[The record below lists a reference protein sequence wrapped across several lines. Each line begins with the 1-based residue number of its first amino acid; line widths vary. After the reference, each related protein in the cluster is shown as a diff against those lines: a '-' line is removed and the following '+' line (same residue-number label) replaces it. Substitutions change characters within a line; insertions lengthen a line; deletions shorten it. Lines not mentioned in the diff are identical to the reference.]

1 MKNNNHITDLDAIEL
16 SSGWNYNSKLVTGK
30 NVNVN
35 NHVYR
40 VIDKVEPTNTGL
52 VYKLYERYDNDK
64 SRMLHY

>member
-1 MKNNNHITDLDAIEL
+1 MKKSNHITDLDTIEL

-40 VIDKVEPTNTGL
+40 VIDKVDPTNTGL
-52 VYKLYERYDNDK
+52 GYKLYERYDNDK